1 MGDLNSFR
9 ELIEAQRVEN
19 KEQFSEL
26 RAATSEMAKAVS
38 QLTAHLARVEERH
51 SNHDSG
57 MKRISVMLDDHEK
70 RLRVTEGRSNT
81 AIGGWKALT
90 VIGSIITAAISVAI
104 GIWGRL

>member
-9 ELIEAQRVEN
+9 ELFEAQRIEN
-19 KEQFSEL
+19 KEQLSEL

-57 MKRISVMLDDHEK
+57 MKRIRVVLDDHEIWS
-70 RLRVTEGRSNT
+70 TYNTTIGRRR
-81 AIGGWKALT
+81 ALT
-90 VIGSIITAAISVAI
+90 VISLLL
-104 GIWGRL
+104 RF

>member
-9 ELIEAQRVEN
+9 ELIEAQRMEN

-51 SNHDSG
+51 LSHDTG
-57 MKRISVMLDDHEK
+57 MKRISLVLDDHEK
-70 RLRVTEGRSNT
+70 RLRISEGRTNT
-81 AIGGWKALT
+81 AIGSWKALAI
-90 VIGSIITAAISVAI
+90 IGSVITAIVSMAI